1 MTGSEGSR
9 ESLGDSAVSSI
20 KVVYL
25 DHHAT
30 TPCDPRVIAAMRP
43 YWADDFGNP
52 ASASHAFGWRAEAA
66 VEAAREEIARAIGA
80 ADPREIVFTSGA
92 TESDNLALQGAL
104 RARGVAGA
112 GLVTGATEHAA
123 VLDTA
128 RVLAKQGAA
137 LSVLPVDAGGR
148 VDPADV
154 ARAITRETVLV
165 SLMAANSEVGALA
178 PLAEIGALCAERGVL
193 FHSDAAQAVGKI
205 PLNVE
210 ALGIDLLSIS
220 GHKLYGPK
228 GIGALYVRR
237 RRRSGERLTLAPLV
251 YGGGQERG
259 MRSGTLPTPLIV
271 GFARA
276 VSLAVAEQ
284 PTESA
289 RIAALR
295 DRLFGRLAESAGDLQ
310 LNGPAAPR
318 LAGNLNVAFA
328 GIEADALIARLPD
341 LALSTGSACS
351 SAKPEPSHVLAALGL
366 PLARIKASLRIGLGR
381 FSTEAEVDFAA
392 ERIAEEVRKQRAER
406 SAGIAASN
414 PAR

>member
-1 MTGSEGSR
+1 
-9 ESLGDSAVSSI
+9 LKFKKPI
-20 KVVYL
+20 YL

-30 TPCDPRVIAAMRP
+30 TPCDPRVVAAMQP
-43 YWADDFGNP
+43 YWAEDFGNP

-66 VEAAREEIARAIGA
+66 VENAREEIARAIGA

-92 TESDNLALQGAL
+92 TESDNLALQGVL

-112 GLVTGATEHAA
+112 RLITAASEHPA

-128 RVLAKQGAA
+128 RALAKQGAA
-137 LSVLPVDAGGR
+137 LTVLPVDAGGR

-154 ARAITRETVLV
+154 ARALTRDTALV
-165 SLMAANSEVGALA
+165 SIMAANGEIGALA
-178 PLAEIGALCAERGVL
+178 PLAEIAALCAERGVL
-193 FHSDAAQAVGKI
+193 FHSDAAQAAGKI
-205 PLNVE
+205 PLDVE

-237 RRRSGERLTLAPLV
+237 RRRSGERIALEPLV
-251 YGGGQERG
+251 HGGGQERG
-259 MRSGTLPTPLIV
+259 MRSGTLPAPLIV

-276 VSLAVAEQ
+276 LSLAVAEQ
-284 PTESA
+284 AAESA
-289 RIAALR
+289 RLSGLR
-295 DRLFGRLAESAGDLQ
+295 DRLLARLREGAGDLQ
-310 LNGPAAPR
+310 LNGVASPR

-328 GIEADALIARLPD
+328 GADADALLARLPE

-366 PLARIKASLRIGLGR
+366 PPARIKASLRIGLGR
-381 FSTEAEVDFAA
+381 FTTEAEVDLAA
-392 ERIAEEVRKQRAER
+392 DRIAEEVRKQRAER
-406 SAGIAASN
+406 ASGVAARGA
-414 PAR
+414 AR